1 MVFSAALFV
10 LAVLLIGGLM
20 LLQAQRAAMPVMSD
34 VDVYAE
40 QLRGLERDLAKGVL
54 RDEEFAA
61 MRAEI
66 GRRMIFAARAAGHQ
80 PNPSAQGRGLWAF
93 VGGSLLAFLL

>member
-1 MVFSAALFV
+1 MIFSATLFV
-10 LAVLLIGGLM
+10 LAVLLIGGVM
-20 LLQAQRAAMPVMSD
+20 LLQAQRAAVPVMRD

-54 RDEEFAA
+54 RDAEFAA

-66 GRRMIFAARAAGHQ
+66 GRRMISAARA
-80 PNPSAQGRGLWAF
+80 
-93 VGGSLLAFLL
+93 

>member
-40 QLRGLERDLAKGVL
+40 QLRGLERDLAKG
-54 RDEEFAA
+54 RFA
-61 MRAEI
+61 R
-66 GRRMIFAARAAGHQ
+66 
-80 PNPSAQGRGLWAF
+80 
-93 VGGSLLAFLL
+93 